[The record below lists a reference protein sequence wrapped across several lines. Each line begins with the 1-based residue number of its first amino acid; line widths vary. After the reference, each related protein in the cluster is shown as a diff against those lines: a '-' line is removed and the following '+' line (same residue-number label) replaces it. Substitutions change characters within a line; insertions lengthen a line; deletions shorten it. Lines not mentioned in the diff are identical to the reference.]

1 MIRGLRTAASGM
13 LAQQM
18 SMDTIAHNL
27 ANVNTTGY
35 KRMRL
40 SFEDLLYE
48 KLRPATSQSGE
59 TGTPQP
65 LELGHGSRVVGA
77 ERIYAQGESET
88 TNNPLD
94 LVIQGEGFFQFI
106 LPDGSMAYS
115 RDGALKVDSEGRL
128 VNAGGYVLEPEI
140 TLPQD
145 ATSVA
150 ITTDGR
156 VLAKTV
162 GSSTPAELGQV
173 LLARFVNPGALEG
186 QGGNLL
192 MPTAAAGDPIV
203 GAPEELGLGRV
214 LQGSLERSNV
224 KVVEEMV
231 ALIMA
236 QRAFELNSKAVQ
248 SADDM
253 LAIVNNLR
261 RV

>member
-1 MIRGLRTAASGM
+1 M
-13 LAQQM
+13 LAQQLA
-18 SMDTIAHNL
+18 MDVIAHNL

-40 SFEDLLYE
+40 AFEDLLYE
-48 KLRPATSQSGE
+48 QIRPATGQAGE
-59 TGTPQP
+59 TGTPSP
-65 LELGHGSRVVGA
+65 LELGHGSRVVA
-77 ERIYAQGESET
+77 TERIFSQGETQT

-94 LVIQGEGFFQFI
+94 LVIQGDGFFQF
-106 LPDGSMAYS
+106 LMPDGTIAYS
-115 RDGALKVDSEGRL
+115 RDGSLKIDSEGRL
-128 VNAGGYVLEPEI
+128 VNANGYVLEPEI

-150 ITTDGR
+150 VTTDGR
-156 VLAKTV
+156 VLVQTV
-162 GSSTPAELGQV
+162 GSTTPTELGQI
-173 LLARFVNPGALEG
+173 LLARFLNPGALEG

-192 MPTAAAGDPIV
+192 RATAAAGDPVV
-203 GAPEELGLGRV
+203 GAPEEQGLGRI

-224 KVVEEMV
+224 EVVEEMV

-248 SADDM
+248 SSDEM

-261 RV
+261 RA